1 MGTRGLRPRAQA
13 KHRAR
18 APPVPYPP
26 PGWTPAR
33 LLGARRPPWS
43 VPLRSLEGDVRR
55 GPAVHARIAGDQL
68 ADVLWAA
75 ARAAAAAP
83 GGNVER
89 HLWTRLDPDM
99 AERPAAAKLEVKSMY
114 VQEAL
119 VACFG
124 AGKGSARAWLAGA

>member
-89 HLWTRLDPDM
+89 HLWATG
-99 AERPAAAKLEVKSMY
+99 ACPASYWSPTYFDLTMIPAPQS
-114 VQEAL
+114 
-119 VACFG
+119 
-124 AGKGSARAWLAGA
+124 